1 MAEDDLFGDMVEEAG
16 AQSGGNSPQ
25 MGFAQR
31 NTEDVASSSSRRS
44 SASSAGSSRQAST
57 AATTP
62 SSSLQTLSLPCG
74 RGYDG
79 ISGRCSHASPAAM
92 PVQRETSSKENIMSA
107 DSTLARSEESTC
119 SPGSGQN
126 VAPMHAASGLDMV
139 TVKRRLSELIPK
151 PNLAP
156 GKRPSGAH
164 YRKIKRIRIA
174 GEYYEKLF
182 ESGNISEEALPK
194 TFQELEKKLFSS
206 CKALL
211 SEEAQSELQLSLR
224 PPVAK
229 PVSKGKPRGRPKKAP
244 ATPEQAEEARRA
256 ARASAAER
264 ARAKAAEEA
273 LRAEQERQAVVW
285 DVDPR
290 LVHQVSPQNLLQGG
304 AYPWLPRTTHGMSA
318 HQNRSK
324 AEVPIVG
331 PSRATEGSSQRSH
344 ESDADASDFAQL
356 LELALASDSD
366 SNKSSGTSLP
376 NFVPQQEPLIAMMA
390 MQTSSGHATSA
401 EAASRSAPPV
411 LSESKSPQQPGVVDD
426 GARPQNR
433 RKRPRKDDG
442 EATSTSTALPSNEQ
456 PSPAT
461 PSSASNEGRMVTS
474 SAPLSSDTNAAAS
487 TNAETAPMP
496 EGSMSDSSQHPYTRS
511 LREHI
516 EGRRSALQTDLE
528 EGRSTLEYLRK
539 EHEELHARRLETDQR
554 IWDLQRQKSDALLG
568 RPRQE
573 N

>member
-1 MAEDDLFGDMVEEAG
+1 MAEDDLFGDMVEEVG

-25 MGFAQR
+25 GGFAQR

-44 SASSAGSSRQAST
+44 SASSTGSSRQAST

-79 ISGRCSHASPAAM
+79 ISGRCSHASPAAI
-92 PVQRETSSKENIMSA
+92 PVQRETSSKENTISA

-194 TFQELEKKLFSS
+194 TFQELEEKLFSS

-264 ARAKAAEEA
+264 ARAKVAEEA

-304 AYPWLPRTTHGMSA
+304 AYPWLPRTAHGMSA
-318 HQNRSK
+318 HHNHSK

-331 PSRATEGSSQRSH
+331 ATRARIGEGPSQRSQ

-356 LELALASDSD
+356 LELALAPDNDGSSDNLLAD
-366 SNKSSGTSLP
+366 L
-376 NFVPQQEPLIAMMA
+376 VPQQEPIIAMMA
-390 MQTSSGHATSA
+390 MQTDRAHATSA
-401 EAASRSAPPV
+401 EVSQTAAPV
-411 LSESKSPQQPGVVDD
+411 LSESTPQPEVVDD
-426 GARPQNR
+426 GVRPQNR
-433 RKRPRKDDG
+433 RKRARKDASK
-442 EATSTSTALPSNEQ
+442 ATSTSTALTSNEQ
-456 PSPAT
+456 WPDA
-461 PSSASNEGRMVTS
+461 
-474 SAPLSSDTNAAAS
+474 APLSASSESRRQPSSTPLPSDVNAGAPTS
-487 TNAETAPMP
+487 AETAPVP
-496 EGSMSDSSQHPYTRS
+496 EGSSSDPSPHPYTRS

-516 EGRRSALQTDLE
+516 EGRRSALQSDLE

-573 N
+573 K